1 MCEGGTAV
9 IGQDTTRAAHRLAG
23 GAALGVLTLALAASV
38 GCRNLDDFHWKKM
51 NFEVF
56 HDPENPM
63 EVIRTSKDGN
73 LRARALRCIKEPL
86 ANGGTQQEQDAV
98 IAVLSYSASHESQVW
113 CRLAAV
119 DALRRFKDPR
129 AADGLKEAYYRAG
142 SFNPEQA
149 TVIRCQA
156 LTALGE
162 TKQPAAVEVL
172 VRVLREPPVEGPDQ
186 DKDLKLR
193 ERIAAAKALRGH
205 PDKQATGALVEV
217 LRREQD
223 DALRNNAH
231 ESLVAATGKRLPAD
245 GQVWA
250 DYFENPS
257 KVDPSLVQQPNIGE
271 RILELT
277 GLR

>member
-1 MCEGGTAV
+1 MT
-9 IGQDTTRAAHRLAG
+9 GQDTTRATCRLASG
-23 GAALGVLTLALAASV
+23 LALGVLTLALTTSV

-56 HDPENPM
+56 QDPENPM
-63 EVIRTSKDGN
+63 EVVRTSKDGN
-73 LRARALRCIKEPL
+73 ARARALRCIKEPT
-86 ANGGTQQEQDAV
+86 ANGGSRQEQDAV
-98 IAVLSYSASHESQVW
+98 IAVLNYSASHESQAW
-113 CRLAAV
+113 CRMAAI
-119 DALRRFKDPR
+119 DALRKFKDPR

-156 LTALGE
+156 LGAMGE
-162 TKQPAAVEVL
+162 TKQPVAVEVL

-186 DKDLKLR
+186 DRELKLR
-193 ERIAAAKALRGH
+193 ERIAAAKALRGY
-205 PDKQATGALVEV
+205 PDQQATGALVEV
-217 LRREQD
+217 LHRERD

-231 ESLVAATGKRLPAD
+231 ESLVASTGKRLPPD

-250 DYFENPS
+250 DYFQNPA
-257 KVDPSLVQQPNIGE
+257 KVDPSLIQEPNLGE

-277 GLR
+277 GLK

>member
-1 MCEGGTAV
+1 LAV
-9 IGQDTTRAAHRLAG
+9 GALA
-23 GAALGVLTLALAASV
+23 LALAASA
-38 GCRNLDDFHWKKM
+38 GCRNLDDFHWKKL

-56 HDPENPM
+56 RDPDNPM

-73 LRARALRCIKEPL
+73 ARARALACLKEPL
-86 ANGGTQQEQDAV
+86 ANGGSQQDQDAV
-98 IAVLSYSASHESQVW
+98 LAVLNYSASHESQVW
-113 CRLAAV
+113 CRLSAI

-162 TKQPAAVEVL
+162 TRQPAAVEVL

-186 DKDLKLR
+186 DRELKLR
-193 ERIAAAKALRGH
+193 ERIAAAKALRGYG
-205 PDKQATGALVEV
+205 DQQATAALVEV
-217 LRREQD
+217 LQREKD

-231 ESLVAATGKRLPAD
+231 ESLVATTGKRLPPD
-245 GQVWA
+245 GQVWS
-250 DYFENPS
+250 DYFQNPD
-257 KVDPSLVQQPNIGE
+257 KVDPSLIQEPKLGE
-271 RILELT
+271 RILQLT